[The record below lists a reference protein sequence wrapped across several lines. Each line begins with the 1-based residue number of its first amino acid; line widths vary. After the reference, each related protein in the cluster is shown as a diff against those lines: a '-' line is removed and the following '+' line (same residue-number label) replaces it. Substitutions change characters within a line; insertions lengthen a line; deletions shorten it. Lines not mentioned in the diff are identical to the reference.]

1 MKRHTVEHY
10 PCGCWYELMTQDSE
24 VLVLRMTTC
33 SVCMSLAWIRLDDL
47 LTEQGSQLSLT
58 DTLPLERERGTA

>member
-1 MKRHTVEHY
+1 MKRHVVEHY
-10 PCGCWYELMTQDSE
+10 PCGCWYELMTEGGE

-58 DTLPLERERGTA
+58 DSLPLERERGTA